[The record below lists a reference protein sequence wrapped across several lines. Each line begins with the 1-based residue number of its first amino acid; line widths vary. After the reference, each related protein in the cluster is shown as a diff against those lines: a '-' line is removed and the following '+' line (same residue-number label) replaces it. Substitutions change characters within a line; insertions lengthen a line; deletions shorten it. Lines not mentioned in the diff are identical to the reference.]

1 MSFDLIDAKC
11 LVGKIP
17 LAKAR
22 ILGYNPWRV
31 RFVFEM
37 AICLGISMAGV
48 HLYGFVKKNQP
59 AIEGQGIALYSLLSL
74 LAVYSYPQP
83 QTRWDNMER
92 GRKRK
97 HLRLIKSSQADETVN
112 DPEREILEELE
123 NLEEL
128 EFQILTGAP
137 DWTVAIDRRSP
148 TEVKLRVLA
157 AVKSYTLGNKSVDH
171 LLRRY
176 REIWEKKL
184 PEWD

>member
-1 MSFDLIDAKC
+1 
-11 LVGKIP
+11 
-17 LAKAR
+17 
-22 ILGYNPWRV
+22 
-31 RFVFEM
+31 
-37 AICLGISMAGV
+37 
-48 HLYGFVKKNQP
+48 
-59 AIEGQGIALYSLLSL
+59 
-74 LAVYSYPQP
+74 
-83 QTRWDNMER
+83 MER
-92 GRKRK
+92 GRKRR
-97 HLRLIKSSQADETVN
+97 HLKLIKTEHPDSAVS
-112 DPEREILEELE
+112 DPEKELLEELE

-157 AVKSYTLGNKSVDH
+157 AVKSYTLGNKSVDY

>member
-1 MSFDLIDAKC
+1 
-11 LVGKIP
+11 
-17 LAKAR
+17 
-22 ILGYNPWRV
+22 
-31 RFVFEM
+31 
-37 AICLGISMAGV
+37 
-48 HLYGFVKKNQP
+48 
-59 AIEGQGIALYSLLSL
+59 
-74 LAVYSYPQP
+74 
-83 QTRWDNMER
+83 MER
-92 GRKRK
+92 GSNRK
-97 HLRLIKSSQADETVN
+97 HLRLIKSDPSGRTLT
-112 DPEREILEELE
+112 DPEKEILDELE

-157 AVKSYTLGNKSVDH
+157 AVKSYTLGNKSVDY

>member
-1 MSFDLIDAKC
+1 
-11 LVGKIP
+11 
-17 LAKAR
+17 
-22 ILGYNPWRV
+22 
-31 RFVFEM
+31 
-37 AICLGISMAGV
+37 
-48 HLYGFVKKNQP
+48 
-59 AIEGQGIALYSLLSL
+59 
-74 LAVYSYPQP
+74 
-83 QTRWDNMER
+83 MER

-97 HLRLIKSSQADETVN
+97 HLRLIKPDPSGRPAT
-112 DPEREILEELE
+112 DPEQEILDELE

>member
-1 MSFDLIDAKC
+1 
-11 LVGKIP
+11 
-17 LAKAR
+17 
-22 ILGYNPWRV
+22 
-31 RFVFEM
+31 
-37 AICLGISMAGV
+37 
-48 HLYGFVKKNQP
+48 
-59 AIEGQGIALYSLLSL
+59 
-74 LAVYSYPQP
+74 
-83 QTRWDNMER
+83 MER

-97 HLRLIKSSQADETVN
+97 HLRLIKSDRPDKSVT
-112 DPEREILEELE
+112 DPEKEILDELE

-128 EFQILTGAP
+128 EFQILSGAP

-157 AVKSYTLGNKSVDH
+157 AVKSYTLGNKSVDY

>member
-1 MSFDLIDAKC
+1 
-11 LVGKIP
+11 
-17 LAKAR
+17 
-22 ILGYNPWRV
+22 
-31 RFVFEM
+31 
-37 AICLGISMAGV
+37 
-48 HLYGFVKKNQP
+48 
-59 AIEGQGIALYSLLSL
+59 
-74 LAVYSYPQP
+74 
-83 QTRWDNMER
+83 MER
-92 GRKRK
+92 GSKRK
-97 HLRLIKSSQADETVN
+97 HLRLIKSDRAGRTVT
-112 DPEREILEELE
+112 DPEKEILDELE

-157 AVKSYTLGNKSVDH
+157 AVKSYTLGNRSVDH

>member
-1 MSFDLIDAKC
+1 
-11 LVGKIP
+11 
-17 LAKAR
+17 
-22 ILGYNPWRV
+22 
-31 RFVFEM
+31 
-37 AICLGISMAGV
+37 
-48 HLYGFVKKNQP
+48 
-59 AIEGQGIALYSLLSL
+59 
-74 LAVYSYPQP
+74 
-83 QTRWDNMER
+83 MER
-92 GRKRK
+92 GRKRT
-97 HLRLIKSSQADETVN
+97 HLRLITK
-112 DPEREILEELE
+112 DPPDRTISDAEKELLDELE

-157 AVKSYTLGNKSVDH
+157 AVKSYTLGNKSVDY

>member
-1 MSFDLIDAKC
+1 
-11 LVGKIP
+11 
-17 LAKAR
+17 
-22 ILGYNPWRV
+22 
-31 RFVFEM
+31 
-37 AICLGISMAGV
+37 
-48 HLYGFVKKNQP
+48 
-59 AIEGQGIALYSLLSL
+59 
-74 LAVYSYPQP
+74 
-83 QTRWDNMER
+83 MER
-92 GRKRK
+92 GSKRK
-97 HLRLIKSSQADETVN
+97 HLRLIKSDPAGRTVT
-112 DPEREILEELE
+112 DPEKEILDELE

-157 AVKSYTLGNKSVDH
+157 AVKSYTLGNRSVDH

>member
-1 MSFDLIDAKC
+1 
-11 LVGKIP
+11 
-17 LAKAR
+17 
-22 ILGYNPWRV
+22 
-31 RFVFEM
+31 
-37 AICLGISMAGV
+37 
-48 HLYGFVKKNQP
+48 
-59 AIEGQGIALYSLLSL
+59 
-74 LAVYSYPQP
+74 
-83 QTRWDNMER
+83 MER
-92 GRKRK
+92 GRKRR
-97 HLRLIKSSQADETVN
+97 HLKLIKTDHSDQATS
-112 DPEREILEELE
+112 DPEKELLEELE

-157 AVKSYTLGNKSVDH
+157 AVKSYTLGNKSVDY

>member
-1 MSFDLIDAKC
+1 
-11 LVGKIP
+11 
-17 LAKAR
+17 
-22 ILGYNPWRV
+22 
-31 RFVFEM
+31 
-37 AICLGISMAGV
+37 
-48 HLYGFVKKNQP
+48 
-59 AIEGQGIALYSLLSL
+59 
-74 LAVYSYPQP
+74 
-83 QTRWDNMER
+83 MER

-97 HLRLIKSSQADETVN
+97 HLRLIKTDDADKSIS
-112 DPEREILEELE
+112 DAERELLDELE

-157 AVKSYTLGNKSVDH
+157 AVKSYTLGNKSVDY

>member
-1 MSFDLIDAKC
+1 
-11 LVGKIP
+11 
-17 LAKAR
+17 
-22 ILGYNPWRV
+22 
-31 RFVFEM
+31 
-37 AICLGISMAGV
+37 
-48 HLYGFVKKNQP
+48 
-59 AIEGQGIALYSLLSL
+59 
-74 LAVYSYPQP
+74 
-83 QTRWDNMER
+83 MER
-92 GRKRK
+92 GRRRK
-97 HLRLIKSSQADETVN
+97 HLRLIKSGSSGKPAT
-112 DPEREILEELE
+112 DPEQEILDELE

>member
-1 MSFDLIDAKC
+1 
-11 LVGKIP
+11 
-17 LAKAR
+17 
-22 ILGYNPWRV
+22 
-31 RFVFEM
+31 
-37 AICLGISMAGV
+37 
-48 HLYGFVKKNQP
+48 
-59 AIEGQGIALYSLLSL
+59 
-74 LAVYSYPQP
+74 
-83 QTRWDNMER
+83 MER
-92 GRKRK
+92 GRKRR
-97 HLRLIKSSQADETVN
+97 HLKLIKTEHPDRAVS
-112 DPEREILEELE
+112 DPEKELLEELE

-157 AVKSYTLGNKSVDH
+157 AVKSYTMGNKSVDY